1 VRKLFGALT
10 TAASIGVLAFATQAQ
25 AAPSGV
31 KVGVLTCHV
40 DSGWGYVIASSRD
53 MKCDFQP
60 NMGERDRYT
69 GSISKFGMDIGYT
82 SGGTIEW
89 AVVAPSSDVRP
100 CALQGSY
107 AGVTASATIGA
118 GLGAHALIGGF
129 DKSIALQPLSVEGNS
144 GLDVAA
150 GIGAMRL
157 QKSGVIRASEE
168 RYEREAEAG
177 PPPEGPPPEDESAP
191 PSREAR
197 PPVHHRIHH
206 HHRAYCPKPQ

>member
-1 VRKLFGALT
+1 MRKIFRALT
-10 TAASIGVLAFATQAQ
+10 AAASIGVLALATQAQ

-40 DSGWGYVIASSRD
+40 DSGWGYVVASSRD

-60 NMGERDRYT
+60 NNGERDRYT
-69 GSISKFGMDIGYT
+69 GSISKLGMDIGYT

-89 AVVAPSSDVRP
+89 AVVAPSSDIRAG
-100 CALQGSY
+100 ALQGQY

-118 GLGAHALIGGF
+118 GLGAHALVGGF

-150 GIGAMRL
+150 GIGEMSLRKAE
-157 QKSGVIRASEE
+157 IIPASEE
-168 RYEREAEAG
+168 RYSERYQREAEAA
-177 PPPEGPPPEDESAP
+177 PPPEEEAAP
-191 PSREAR
+191 PREAP